1 MKPIKLA
8 FAACLL
14 SGLFFAGTA
23 SAQFHMPKL
32 GGSSQSQSS
41 DAQAAQTKLVKNFV
55 AAQTETLT
63 AQALLAQAYGLKSQA
78 AACQVQ
84 IKALKSSGTDKDT
97 LKKTVDISNS
107 ANKAIAA
114 QQVKHTTL
122 SAKKKDYYAKSL
134 PHFVKGLIGTR
145 KLVTESSQ
153 FLQTAKSSAT
163 SSGLSGLVG
172 GATKLKAGLFVA
184 KSIPSYAKSLAD
196 VVRKTVSIGKK
207 NGVKIPDNAT
217 SVLGSL

>member
-1 MKPIKLA
+1 MIKSA
-8 FAACLL
+8 FAMCLF
-14 SGLFFAGTA
+14 SGIFFAGTA
-23 SAQFHMPKL
+23 SAQFHVPKL

-63 AQALLAQAYGLKSQA
+63 AQALLAKAYGLKSQA

-84 IKALKSSGTDKDT
+84 INALKSSGTDKDT

-114 QQVKHTTL
+114 QQATHTKLSVKG
-122 SAKKKDYYAKSL
+122 KDYYAKSL
-134 PHFVKGLIGTR
+134 PHFVKGLVGIR

-153 FLQTAKSSAT
+153 FLETAKSSAS
-163 SSGLSGLVG
+163 SSGLGGLVG

-184 KSIPSYAKSLAD
+184 KAMPSYAKNLTD

-217 SVLGSL
+217 SALGSL